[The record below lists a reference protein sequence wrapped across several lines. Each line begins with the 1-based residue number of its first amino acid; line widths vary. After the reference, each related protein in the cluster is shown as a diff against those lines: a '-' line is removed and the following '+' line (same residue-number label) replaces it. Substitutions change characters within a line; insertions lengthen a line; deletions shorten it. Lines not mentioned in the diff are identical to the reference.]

1 MKNAIWLNP
10 LIEREIEGKFSDL
23 SKLCSKFKRTAR
35 ERNMDSTKEMT
46 RNDDEN
52 GCRSW
57 WSSCWTN
64 SVIRSNEKIEI
75 KRNGHMNWHLWHKE
89 LNKCFRQENVTYVRP
104 SNVFFSLLYAQDSY
118 AFHEENTYS
127 QVDTV
132 NMLLNRGALLH
143 FIHRMGF
150 RYRWNLASNEGGE
163 GKMVEKRWKYETND
177 SENVTRV
184 KRECC
189 WI

>member
-132 NMLLNRGALLH
+132 NMLLNRRCTSVFH
-143 FIHRMGF
+143 SPNGF
-150 RYRWNLASNEGGE
+150 PISMELSIEWRRR
-163 GKMVEKRWKYETND
+163 GKNGWKKMK
-177 SENVTRV
+177 TRD
-184 KRECC
+184 KWQRECN
-189 WI
+189 